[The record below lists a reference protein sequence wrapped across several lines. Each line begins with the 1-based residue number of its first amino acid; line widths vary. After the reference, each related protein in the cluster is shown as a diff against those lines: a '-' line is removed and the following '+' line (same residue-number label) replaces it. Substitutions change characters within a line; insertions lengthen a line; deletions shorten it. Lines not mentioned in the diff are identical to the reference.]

1 MGAYINPPDSSKE
14 VWLGRNAIVLD
25 GPPERFDEREGEF
38 PIVLIDN
45 GYFTAAGIA
54 FDQRELELFLFPDPR
69 PKIWLSAPIE
79 KLHDVSP
86 ALKDYMER
94 SARESAG

>member
-1 MGAYINPPDSSKE
+1 MGYYINPPDSSKE

-25 GPPERFDEREGEF
+25 GPPERFDERENAF
-38 PIVLIDN
+38 PVVLVDN

-54 FDQRELELFLFPDPR
+54 YNQDELEQFLFPDPR

-79 KLHDVSP
+79 KLFEVCP
-86 ALKDYMER
+86 ELAVKIQEET
-94 SARESAG
+94 A